1 MDLASKL
8 FKGDRVIW
16 IIFMF
21 LCLISVVE
29 VFSATSTIAYKNA
42 NHWAPI
48 VRHATFLLGGFVM
61 VLLLHNIP
69 CRFFSAF
76 IILLPVSMLMLIVT
90 PFIGVDANDAHR
102 WLEIMGIQ
110 FQPSE
115 FGKLA
120 CVVFVAF
127 LLSKRGKLTEN
138 QIFKYILIGV
148 GLTCVLILPE
158 NFSTAFMLFG
168 VCFLMMFIGQLPFGK
183 LAKLA
188 GILML
193 ALVLFLVLL
202 KFTPAAITQYLPDR
216 FVTWQGRLERFFDGH
231 KDNLDE
237 SGTYKITD
245 DNYQVTHAK
254 IAIARGG
261 VLGQMPGHG
270 QQRDF
275 LPQAYSDF
283 IYAIIIEELGIVGG
297 IFVLLLYIMLLV
309 RVGMIA
315 RKCDKSFPK
324 FLVLGCGLLVV
335 VQALANMAVA
345 VNLVPVTGQPMPLV
359 SRGGTSTLISCIY
372 FGIILSVSRFGAN
385 IGNEDEEEEDT
396 ENPENPSDEPSGE
409 TINQAV
415 EGERED
421 NPLSDAE
428 ILFVGAEDRMEM
440 DKVPAAGYKIVGL
453 PVSGF
458 DRAHLMNNV
467 KVMVRLAKSLR
478 LARKTI
484 REFKPDIAVG
494 VGGYASGPTLWMA
507 ASQGVPALI
516 QEQNSY
522 AGVTNKLLA
531 KKASKICVAYEGM
544 EKFFPADK
552 IVITGNPVRQDL
564 EEALSKKEEALA
576 FFGLSPE
583 KKTILVVGGSLGAR
597 TINRSIQGDLDKF
610 FASDVQVIW
619 QTGRYYYSD
628 ASKHLKAY
636 RGMPVWCSDFITRMD
651 YAYSAADLVISR
663 AGASSIS
670 ELCLLGKPV
679 VLVPSPNVAE
689 DHQTKNALALVHKD
703 AAVMIADKDAEKDL
717 VPTALKIV
725 HDDERLRTLSRNIE
739 TLAQRHSADR
749 IVDEIVKI
757 IDKK

>member
-297 IFVLLLYIMLLV
+297 IFVLLLI
-309 RVGMIA
+309 
-315 RKCDKSFPK
+315 
-324 FLVLGCGLLVV
+324 
-335 VQALANMAVA
+335 
-345 VNLVPVTGQPMPLV
+345 
-359 SRGGTSTLISCIY
+359 
-372 FGIILSVSRFGAN
+372 
-385 IGNEDEEEEDT
+385 
-396 ENPENPSDEPSGE
+396 
-409 TINQAV
+409 
-415 EGERED
+415 
-421 NPLSDAE
+421 
-428 ILFVGAEDRMEM
+428 
-440 DKVPAAGYKIVGL
+440 
-453 PVSGF
+453 
-458 DRAHLMNNV
+458 
-467 KVMVRLAKSLR
+467 
-478 LARKTI
+478 
-484 REFKPDIAVG
+484 
-494 VGGYASGPTLWMA
+494 
-507 ASQGVPALI
+507 
-516 QEQNSY
+516 
-522 AGVTNKLLA
+522 
-531 KKASKICVAYEGM
+531 
-544 EKFFPADK
+544 
-552 IVITGNPVRQDL
+552 
-564 EEALSKKEEALA
+564 
-576 FFGLSPE
+576 
-583 KKTILVVGGSLGAR
+583 
-597 TINRSIQGDLDKF
+597 
-610 FASDVQVIW
+610 
-619 QTGRYYYSD
+619 
-628 ASKHLKAY
+628 
-636 RGMPVWCSDFITRMD
+636 
-651 YAYSAADLVISR
+651 
-663 AGASSIS
+663 
-670 ELCLLGKPV
+670 
-679 VLVPSPNVAE
+679 
-689 DHQTKNALALVHKD
+689 
-703 AAVMIADKDAEKDL
+703 
-717 VPTALKIV
+717 
-725 HDDERLRTLSRNIE
+725 
-739 TLAQRHSADR
+739 
-749 IVDEIVKI
+749 
-757 IDKK
+757 

>member
-193 ALVLFLVLL
+193 ALVLFLALL

-261 VLGQMPGHG
+261 VFGQMPGHG

-335 VQALANMAVA
+335 VQALANMAVS

-421 NPLSDAE
+421 NPLSAVE
-428 ILFVGAEDRMEM
+428 TITVES
-440 DKVPAAGYKIVGL
+440 KV
-453 PVSGF
+453 
-458 DRAHLMNNV
+458 
-467 KVMVRLAKSLR
+467 
-478 LARKTI
+478 
-484 REFKPDIAVG
+484 
-494 VGGYASGPTLWMA
+494 
-507 ASQGVPALI
+507 
-516 QEQNSY
+516 
-522 AGVTNKLLA
+522 
-531 KKASKICVAYEGM
+531 
-544 EKFFPADK
+544 
-552 IVITGNPVRQDL
+552 
-564 EEALSKKEEALA
+564 
-576 FFGLSPE
+576 
-583 KKTILVVGGSLGAR
+583 
-597 TINRSIQGDLDKF
+597 
-610 FASDVQVIW
+610 
-619 QTGRYYYSD
+619 
-628 ASKHLKAY
+628 
-636 RGMPVWCSDFITRMD
+636 
-651 YAYSAADLVISR
+651 
-663 AGASSIS
+663 
-670 ELCLLGKPV
+670 
-679 VLVPSPNVAE
+679 
-689 DHQTKNALALVHKD
+689 
-703 AAVMIADKDAEKDL
+703 
-717 VPTALKIV
+717 
-725 HDDERLRTLSRNIE
+725 
-739 TLAQRHSADR
+739 
-749 IVDEIVKI
+749 
-757 IDKK
+757 